1 MALATTL
8 RAVEPRVVIAVCTAR
23 TPDAIAES
31 VAALARQAPGEDL
44 LLVPSG
50 LAPALVEAHRR
61 AFPGSVAAEP
71 RSGLS
76 LARNRALDVAAGAG
90 AEVLAFVD
98 DDAVVEDGWLEALRD
113 AWRAAPS
120 EVACIGGP
128 IRPRYTSEPPSWL
141 SAGITHTLTLL
152 DRGAQTRDLDPDAEA
167 VYGANISFRV
177 GPLRRVGGFEPR
189 LGHSGGRIFFGE
201 EDAAQRALVRLGLR
215 VRYAPGPA
223 VRHVIPPERLTR
235 RSFLRRRFAYGV
247 ALGLRGGRGRGP
259 ALRRTLV
266 SASGAVAAQVRGHD
280 ALAME
285 RAVRAA
291 ENAGVVLAPLV
302 ARRYR

>member
-1 MALATTL
+1 M
-8 RAVEPRVVIAVCTAR
+8 IAVCTAR
-23 TPDAIAES
+23 TPEAIAECVS
-31 VAALARQAPGEDL
+31 ALARQAPADDL

-50 LAPALVEAHRR
+50 LPPALVDAHRR
-61 AFPGSVAAEP
+61 TFPGSVDAEP
-71 RSGLS
+71 RPGLS
-76 LARNRALDVAAGAG
+76 LARNRALDAAAG

-98 DDAVVEDGWLEALRD
+98 DDAVVEEGWLDALRD
-113 AWRAAPS
+113 AWRVAPPD
-120 EVACIGGP
+120 VACIGGP
-128 IRPRYTSEPPSWL
+128 IRPRYAAEPPPWL
-141 SAGITHTLTLL
+141 SDGITHTLTLL
-152 DRGAQTRDLDPDAEA
+152 DRGMETRDLDPDAEA

-177 GPLRRVGGFEPR
+177 EPLKRVGGFEPR
-189 LGHSGGRIFFGE
+189 LGHSGERIFFGE

-247 ALGLRGGRGRGP
+247 ALGLRGGRERRP
-259 ALRRTLV
+259 ALRQALV
-266 SASGAVAAQVRGHD
+266 SAAGAVTAQIRGQD

-291 ENAGVVLAPLV
+291 ENAGVVLAPV
-302 ARRYR
+302 VERRYR